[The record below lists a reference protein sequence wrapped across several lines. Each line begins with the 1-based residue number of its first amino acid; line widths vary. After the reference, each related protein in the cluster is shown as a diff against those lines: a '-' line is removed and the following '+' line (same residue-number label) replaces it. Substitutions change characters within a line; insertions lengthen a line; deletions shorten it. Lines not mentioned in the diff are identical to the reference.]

1 MKEFLHKWLELFKD
15 PQKRSLMLTALF
27 YAAILLSAYM
37 LYSLRDNL
45 IYEGGMTE
53 SPDSFWVFGKAFI
66 IVFIAFGLGITA
78 INYSQKIRKEIVVF
92 KEVNNNQTSTATDA
106 ETVNFSLDKKTFAN
120 ELKNAKKNEIKQVGL
135 NSICD
140 LLKAGQGAWYEVKK
154 TGDAKTL
161 HMTASF
167 ALPVE
172 NQDVSFQWGEG
183 LVGQA
188 AASGKSIYLDEL
200 PEGYNNA
207 ILSGLGSALPK
218 FLFVASVQKGD
229 QVVAVVEIAT
239 FSALP
244 ENARTQAIELAT
256 MLVEG

>member
-15 PQKRSLMLTALF
+15 PQKRSLILITLF
-27 YAAILLSAYM
+27 YAAILISAYV
-37 LYSLRDNL
+37 LYRLPDNL
-45 IYEGGMTE
+45 VYVGGMTK
-53 SPDSFWVFGKAFI
+53 SPDSYWVFGKAFI
-66 IVFIAFGLGITA
+66 VVLIAFGLGITA

-92 KEVNNNQTSTATDA
+92 KEVNNTQTSTAADV
-106 ETVNFSLDKKTFAN
+106 ETANFSLDKKSFAN

-140 LLKAGQGAWYEVKK
+140 LLKAGQGAWYDVKK
-154 TGDAKTL
+154 AGDAKTL
-161 HMTASF
+161 HMSAAF

-218 FLFVASVQKGD
+218 FLFVTSVIKGD
-229 QVVAVVEIAT
+229 QVVAVLEIAT

-244 ENARTQAIELAT
+244 ENARTQANELAA

>member
-15 PQKRSLMLTALF
+15 PQKRSLILTTLF
-27 YAAILLSAYM
+27 YAAILISAYV
-37 LYSLRDNL
+37 LYRLPDNL
-45 IYEGGMTE
+45 IYEGGMTK
-53 SPDSFWVFGKAFI
+53 STDSFWVFGKAFI
-66 IVFIAFGLGITA
+66 VVFIAFGLGITA

-92 KEVNNNQTSTATDA
+92 KEVNNSQTSTAADV
-106 ETVNFSLDKKTFAN
+106 ETANFSLDKKSFAN

-140 LLKAGQGAWYEVKK
+140 LLKAGQGAWYDVKK
-154 TGDAKTL
+154 AGDSKTL
-161 HMTASF
+161 HMSAAF

-218 FLFVASVQKGD
+218 FLFVTSVQKGD
-229 QVVAVVEIAT
+229 QVVAVLEIAT

-244 ENARTQAIELAT
+244 ENARTQANELAA

>member
-1 MKEFLHKWLELFKD
+1 MKEFLQKWLGLIKD
-15 PQKRSLMLTALF
+15 PQKRSLILTALF
-27 YAAILLSAYM
+27 YTAILISAYV
-37 LYSLRDNL
+37 LFRLEDNL

-53 SPDSFWVFGKAFI
+53 SPDSFWVFVKAFI
-66 IVFIAFGLGITA
+66 VIFIAFGLGITA
-78 INYSQKIRKEIVVF
+78 INYSQKIRKEVIVF
-92 KEVNNNQTSTATDA
+92 KEVSSQQTSAAADA
-106 ETVNFSLDKKTFAN
+106 ETANFALDKKTFAN
-120 ELKNAKKNEIKQVGL
+120 DLKGAKKNEIKQVGL

-140 LLKAGQGAWYEVKK
+140 LLKAGQGAWYDASKS
-154 TGDAKTL
+154 GDSKTL
-161 HMTASF
+161 TMTASF

-172 NQDVSFQWGEG
+172 NQAVSFQWGEG

-218 FLFVASVQKGD
+218 FLFVASVHKGD
-229 QVVAVVEIAT
+229 QVVAVLEIAT
-239 FSALP
+239 FTALP